1 MSDSPHYVIRGGLEG
16 RERLRVLAR
25 VMHAST
31 AALLDRVGLRDGL
44 VCLDAGC
51 GGGDVTVEL
60 ARRVAPHGRALGI
73 DIDEAKLDVARREA
87 QEHGVANAT
96 FERLDVGELAA
107 ASLFDVI
114 YTRFLLTHL
123 SDPAGTVRT
132 LYRHLQPGGMI
143 AVEDI
148 DFKGA
153 FTYPES
159 SAYQRYDELYCAT
172 VRRRGGDPHIGPR
185 LPSLLQAAGFE
196 QVGVAVVQ
204 PVGVEGEAKLL
215 NPLTMERIADAVLA
229 DGLATVDEIDEIV
242 RALYEFAADPA
253 TVAGLPRVVQAWGRV
268 P

>member
-1 MSDSPHYVIRGGLEG
+1 MTHYVIRGGLEG

-31 AALLDRVGLRDGL
+31 ASLLDRLVWRDGL

-73 DIDEAKLDVARREA
+73 DIDEAKLDLARREA
-87 QEHGVANAT
+87 QEHDVANVTFQRSDVSELGDAT
-96 FERLDVGELAA
+96 
-107 ASLFDVI
+107 LFDVV
-114 YTRFLLTHL
+114 YARFLLTHL
-123 SDPAGTVRT
+123 SDPAGVVRAF
-132 LYRHLQPGGMI
+132 YRHLRPGGMI

-159 SAYQRYDELYCAT
+159 RAYQRYEELYCAT
-172 VRRRGGDPHIGPR
+172 VRQRGGDPHIGPR
-185 LPSLLQAAGFE
+185 LPSLLRAAGFE
-196 QVGVAVVQ
+196 QIGVAVAQ

-229 DGLATVDEIDEIV
+229 DGLATAEEIDEIV

>member
-1 MSDSPHYVIRGGLEG
+1 MADAPHYVIRGGLQG

-31 AALLDRVGLRDGL
+31 ASLLDRLVWRDGL

-73 DIDEAKLDVARREA
+73 DLDEAKLDVARREA
-87 QEHGVANAT
+87 QEQGVANVT
-96 FERLDVGELAA
+96 FQRSDVSELAET
-107 ASLFDVI
+107 SPFDVV
-114 YTRFLLTHL
+114 YARFLLTHL
-123 SDPAGTVRT
+123 ADPAGIVRT
-132 LYRHLQPGGMI
+132 FRRHLRPGGMI

-148 DFKGA
+148 DFSGA
-153 FTYPES
+153 FTHPES
-159 SAYQRYDELYCAT
+159 RVYKRYDELYCAT

-185 LPSLLQAAGFE
+185 LPSLLREAGFE
-196 QVGVAVVQ
+196 QIGAAVAQ
-204 PVGVEGEAKLL
+204 PIGTEGEAKLL
-215 NPLTMERIADAVLA
+215 NPMTMEQIADAVLA
-229 DGLATVDEIDEIV
+229 DGLATIEEIDEIV
-242 RALYEFAADPA
+242 RALYEFAADPT